1 MSQKPS
7 KQFNSRKF
15 QGQMERELIIGG
27 IAVGLVVG
35 GGLIYLF
42 WGISALMTSLT
53 CVVSFGGLILVVWL
67 FLKVIEIVSRD

>member
-42 WGISALMTSLT
+42 WGTSALITSLT
-53 CVVSFGGLILVVWL
+53 CFAGFGGVILLVWL
-67 FLKVIEIVSRD
+67 FLKVIERVSRD

>member
-7 KQFNSRKF
+7 KQFNSRNF

-42 WGISALMTSLT
+42 WGLSSLITSLA
-53 CVVSFGGLILVVWL
+53 CVAGFGGLILVVWL